1 MRDQQ
6 HDHNAAAHGNS
17 DLRLPGLIQAQGR
30 GVKKDTQPLSVQLT
44 VQELCMRQIALVAV
58 KSVILHAKLHLI
70 ACVFNRFGKPVT
82 NKDVM
87 PIRWH
92 RLKQKKSSKNFSE

>member
-6 HDHNAAAHGNS
+6 HDYNAASHGNS

-58 KSVILHAKLHLI
+58 KSVILQLRANYI
-70 ACVFNRFGKPVT
+70 
-82 NKDVM
+82 
-87 PIRWH
+87 
-92 RLKQKKSSKNFSE
+92 

>member
-17 DLRLPGLIQAQGR
+17 DLRLPGLIQTQGR

-87 PIRWH
+87 PNLMH
-92 RLKQKKSSKNFSE
+92 R